1 MGLSLSIVDQRI
13 VRVTIEVNGE
23 TKTYEGPLNIHV
35 SGTKYGNANQNT
47 ATVKIANLSKEIRN
61 YLLTETSP
69 FNKNRTPKKMTI
81 EAGRVSTGTTK
92 VFEGDIITAS
102 PTGTHHEGSDKG
114 KSHHH
119 GGDGGKR
126 PAKMGGKNATIS
138 APPDIILEIRAQ
150 TGAFQKGNLVAR
162 SGRATENL
170 SELSKGVA
178 GDIGASL
185 EFTATDKTIANYSFS
200 GASLKQ
206 IDALATAGKVD
217 VFQDDGTLVVKDAGK
232 PRSNRTTILNID
244 TGMIGIPEVNERGI
258 KVRFLFNPETVLGG
272 AIEVTSKLN
281 PSLNGS
287 YTIYQLDFDLATR
300 EVPFYYTAQATK
312 NG

>member
-1 MGLSLSIVDQRI
+1 M
-13 VRVTIEVNGE
+13 TIDVSGE
-23 TKTYEGPLNIHV
+23 TRTYEGPLNIHV
-35 SGTKYGNANQNT
+35 SGTKYANANQNT
-47 ATVKIANLSKEIRN
+47 VTVKIANLSKDVRN
-61 YLLTETSP
+61 YLLSETSP
-69 FNKNRTPKKMTI
+69 FNKNRTPKKLLI

-92 VFEGDIITAS
+92 VFSGEIISAS
-102 PTGTHHEGSDKG
+102 PTGTNHDGSDTG
-114 KSHHH
+114 KSKHH
-119 GGDGGKR
+119 GGDGGKK
-126 PAKMGGKNATIS
+126 PAKLGGKGAAIS
-138 APPDIILEIRAQ
+138 APPDIVLTIKAQ

-178 GDIGASL
+178 SDTGTSL

-200 GASLKQ
+200 GAALKQ
-206 IDALATAGKVD
+206 VSALATAGKVD
-217 VFQDDGTLVVKDAGK
+217 VFQDDDVLVVKDAGK

-258 KVRFLFNPETVLGG
+258 KVRFLFNPQTVLGG
-272 AIEVTSKLN
+272 AIEVKSQLN

-300 EVPFYYTAQATK
+300 ETPFYYTAQATR